1 MLLVNREVII
11 DLKKLPAEHPLRNTP
26 LGEIKAKIRNIW
38 QTKWRS
44 IVNWKIAKAT
54 FNELEPVWTEYAQ
67 WRINQ

>member
-26 LGEIKAKIRNIW
+26 LGEIKAEIRNIW
-38 QTKWRS
+38 QTRWQS
-44 IVNWKIAKAT
+44 IVDWKIAKAT